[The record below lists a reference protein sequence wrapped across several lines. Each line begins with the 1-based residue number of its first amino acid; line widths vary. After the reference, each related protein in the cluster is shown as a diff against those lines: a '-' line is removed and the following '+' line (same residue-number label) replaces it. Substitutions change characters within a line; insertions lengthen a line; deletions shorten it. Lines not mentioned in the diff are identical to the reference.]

1 MFRLTDQAIDISA
14 AAAALSDP
22 HSGGFVEFR
31 GCVRNHHHGRSVEQL
46 HYSAY
51 PALAITEG
59 ERILEE
65 ARQRYAIDAVACIH
79 RTGDLQIGDTAVWVG
94 VGAAHRDAAFA
105 ACRYVIDEV
114 KRRLPVWKHERYLD
128 GETQWVGCQGCA
140 DHDHDQRYDRQ
151 QRVPGVGEAGQQ
163 RLRQAHVAVVGVGAL
178 GCPVADLLAGAGVGR
193 LTLIDPDRVEL
204 SNLHRQSLYA
214 EADVGALKVDAARRR
229 LLERNSSTVID
240 ARPQALAAGSDTAW
254 LDDADLVM
262 DCSDDPVSKQWVTHR
277 ARVSGRPCIVGGV
290 HQLAGGLY
298 VSPRQAQDGVC
309 WACISAQGS
318 DCGDQGVLGPTPA
331 VIGAAMAGEALRR
344 LIGLDSALAGRWTVL
359 DFGSGQ
365 FQRFVPK
372 QRKTCRCLQE
382 ADGRSDAVQR
392 DRLDPALHW
401 IDLREVTERRLRPLP
416 GAQPLAFDE
425 AMAGRGLEPDQRYLL
440 ICTSGRRSEAV
451 CHTLREQGFGQVWT
465 LTGGVRALPDEST
478 PLACSA

>member
-1 MFRLTDQAIDISA
+1 
-14 AAAALSDP
+14 
-22 HSGGFVEFR
+22 
-31 GCVRNHHHGRSVEQL
+31 
-46 HYSAY
+46 
-51 PALAITEG
+51 
-59 ERILEE
+59 
-65 ARQRYAIDAVACIH
+65 
-79 RTGDLQIGDTAVWVG
+79 
-94 VGAAHRDAAFA
+94 
-105 ACRYVIDEV
+105 
-114 KRRLPVWKHERYLD
+114 
-128 GETQWVGCQGCA
+128 
-140 DHDHDQRYDRQ
+140 
-151 QRVPGVGEAGQQ
+151 
-163 RLRQAHVAVVGVGAL
+163 
-178 GCPVADLLAGAGVGR
+178 
-193 LTLIDPDRVEL
+193 
-204 SNLHRQSLYA
+204 
-214 EADVGALKVDAARRR
+214 
-229 LLERNSSTVID
+229 
-240 ARPQALAAGSDTAW
+240 
-254 LDDADLVM
+254 
-262 DCSDDPVSKQWVTHR
+262 
-277 ARVSGRPCIVGGV
+277 
-290 HQLAGGLY
+290 
-298 VSPRQAQDGVC
+298 
-309 WACISAQGS
+309 
-318 DCGDQGVLGPTPA
+318 
-331 VIGAAMAGEALRR
+331 MAGEALRR